1 MALRIAAGSKL
12 SLSRRLRSSQS
23 KMIVKGKEEKPMK
36 GKLLL
41 LALTGVLILIVGS
54 TVSFAADPAVV
65 VTKPNTYLEREV
77 RHELLMLPYYSVFD
91 NLAFRVNGGTV
102 ILTGE
107 VTRPTLK
114 DNAERVVKRI
124 EGVERVDNQIRVLPL
139 SPFDDGIRIAAFRT
153 IYGTPALNRYAHQA
167 IPPIHIIVENGN
179 ITLEGVV
186 ANEGDRNL
194 AYMRAS
200 QVPGSFSVTNH
211 LRVEK

>member
-1 MALRIAAGSKL
+1 MAPPIAAGSKL
-12 SLSRRLRSSQS
+12 SLSRRLRNSVS
-23 KMIVKGKEEKPMK
+23 KMIVKEKEEKSMK

-41 LALTGVLILIVGS
+41 FALTGVLIMGS

-65 VTKPNTYLEREV
+65 ETKRNTYLEREV
-77 RHELLMLPYYSVFD
+77 RHELLMLPYYNVFD
-91 NLAFRVNGGTV
+91 NLAFQVNGGTV

-114 DNAERVVKRI
+114 DDAERVVKRI
-124 EGVERVDNQIRVLPL
+124 EGVERVDNEIRVLPL
-139 SPFDDGIRIAAFRT
+139 STFDDRIRIATFRA
-153 IYGTPALNRYAHQA
+153 IYGTPALNRYAYQA

-194 AYMRAS
+194 AYMKAS